1 MHPTYSQ
8 SIGAVVVDLPIDH
21 SYYVAQIYAN
31 NNTNFLKAWKSK
43 YGNKN
48 NLFAYF
54 TDPSRRSLIQ
64 NQGFFAFE
72 ADMTPTHYRY
82 LSVDNKDKVVYNER
96 PDFHTKMDSNVVED
110 SGIKIPYS
118 RQLNRQFAVLFCD
131 LDSSNIKLTDH
142 LEAYYH
148 FLLRE
153 GGQMVINVPT
163 KLLLGILPRADHDL
177 YRERYNIMNFLS
189 SIAGYTATNH
199 ADCFNQF
206 KLDFNQDQQIKSQFL
221 KILPDVLNKDFMQI
235 WIRKHSSNG
244 QPPT

>member
-8 SIGAVVVDLPIDH
+8 SIGAVVVDSPIDH
-21 SYYVAQIYAN
+21 SYYVAQIYTDKH
-31 NNTNFLKAWKSK
+31 TNFLKAWQAK

-54 TDPSRRSLIQ
+54 TDPSKSTLIQ

-82 LSVDNKDKVVYNER
+82 ISVDNKDKVVYNER
-96 PDFHTKMDSNVVED
+96 PDFHTQMDSNVVED
-110 SGIKIPYS
+110 SQIKIPYS

-131 LDSSNIKLTDH
+131 LDTSSIKLTEH

-148 FLLRE
+148 FLLKDD
-153 GGQMVINVPT
+153 GQMVINVPT
-163 KLLLGILPRADHDL
+163 KLLIGALPRADHDL
-177 YRERYNIMNFLS
+177 YRERYNIMSFLS
-189 SIAGYTATNH
+189 SIAGYNVDNH
-199 ADCFNQF
+199 AVCFKKF
-206 KLDFNQDQQIKSQFL
+206 KTELHKHQHIKKKHL
-221 KILPDVLNKDFMQI
+221 TVLPDLLNKDFMQI
-235 WIRKHSSNG
+235 WIRKHSSDG